1 VGNGSPYHPMTASN
15 DPNVVHFITHI
26 YVLDQSS
33 AFVAMSTLDPTGGGV
48 AQMTFDI
55 PITATQLVAYEWC
68 NKHGLWRGPPVNV
81 SAGPNAGSC
90 TKPAMAIAAQP
101 SWISDFHRRQAMA
114 PFSSTDPYV
123 ESNGKKHTPYIRV
136 DGSQGTVTV
145 GDGSPFHPM
154 VGSTDPATVH
164 YVTHI
169 YVVDQTNKVI
179 AMENLDPTN
188 VAKASIT
195 FVVPSDATSLTAYE
209 WCNLHGLWKG
219 PIVNLTTAAKGERSG
234 MRLGLVAVNVISA
247 MLSLMV

>member
-1 VGNGSPYHPMTASN
+1 MYQLGHKQ
-15 DPNVVHFITHI
+15 VH
-26 YVLDQSS
+26 
-33 AFVAMSTLDPTGGGV
+33 
-48 AQMTFDI
+48 AQNLQW
-55 PITATQLVAYEWC
+55 PLL
-68 NKHGLWRGPPVNV
+68 HGRH
-81 SAGPNAGSC
+81 
-90 TKPAMAIAAQP
+90 
-101 SWISDFHRRQAMA
+101 WISDFHRRQEMA
-114 PFSSTDPYV
+114 PFNSADPYG

-154 VGSTDPATVH
+154 VASADPATVH

-169 YVVDQTNKVI
+169 YVVDQNNKTI

-219 PIVNLTTAAKGERSG
+219 PTVSLSKATTSGCSG
-234 MRLGLVAVNVISA
+234 MRLAVVAMLMVL
-247 MLSLMV
+247 MTLSLMV